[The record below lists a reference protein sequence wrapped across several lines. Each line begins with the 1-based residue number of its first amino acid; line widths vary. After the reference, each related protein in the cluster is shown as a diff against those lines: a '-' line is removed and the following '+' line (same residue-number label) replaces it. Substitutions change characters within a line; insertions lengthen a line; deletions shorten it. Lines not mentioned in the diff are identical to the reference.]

1 MQADSSVADLMPA
14 LVLVAVDTNLHTNRT
29 EECKRAAR
37 GSGVLGG
44 APEAKGLLW
53 VGFRPSA
60 SSPDVRFLQR
70 NGSQLWTKSMLSRS
84 PENHGTKACSSDR
97 KRPLSSKK
105 SGRCEFDCRSPA
117 ILGIS
122 LSLTW
127 RIDSKLRACDLV
139 KLRARDVCHGDRVAA
154 RTIVMQQ
161 KTQRSVQFEITEPT
175 REAIAPGSTVP
186 VFDPRT
192 ISSQAGCMAHSI
204 FLPVSTPARCRS
216 PTRNTPQPR
225 AFRGTGAKESPILQH
240 CRAQGIARRCRNV
253 RRSDHRRAHARNV
266 RNRIDSRSAQHPQ
279 GVAARAGE
287 RLSGRG
293 GSGPGTGVRRRPD
306 PPQAAAGD
314 RSFHLPRAGA
324 GAPLGTTARQPLPR
338 GHISRAT
345 KLK

>member
-53 VGFRPSA
+53 VGFRQSA

-127 RIDSKLRACDLV
+127 RIDLKLRACDLV

-175 REAIAPGSTVP
+175 REAIATWINRASLRSEDHLFPSRLHGSQHLSTRQYARIV
-186 VFDPRT
+186 
-192 ISSQAGCMAHSI
+192 AAHQ
-204 FLPVSTPARCRS
+204 PETRC
-216 PTRNTPQPR
+216 N
-225 AFRGTGAKESPILQH
+225 
-240 CRAQGIARRCRNV
+240 
-253 RRSDHRRAHARNV
+253 RAHF
-266 RNRIDSRSAQHPQ
+266 
-279 GVAARAGE
+279 AARARRNLLSFSIAALKALRADAEMFAAVITDE
-287 RLSGRG
+287 RMPGMSGTALIREVRSIRRELPLVLVSGYLEEAEVAQAQEYGADQILRKPLLAIDLS
-293 GSGPGTGVRRRPD
+293 TC
-306 PPQAAAGD
+306 
-314 RSFHLPRAGA
+314 L
-324 GAPLGTTARQPLPR
+324 AR
-338 GHISRAT
+338 
-345 KLK
+345 